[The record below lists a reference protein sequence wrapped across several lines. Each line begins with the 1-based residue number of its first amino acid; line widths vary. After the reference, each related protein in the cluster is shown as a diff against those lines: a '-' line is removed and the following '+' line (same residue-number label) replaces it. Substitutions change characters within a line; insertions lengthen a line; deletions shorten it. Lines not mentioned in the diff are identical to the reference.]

1 MSTTILDDKSPHC
14 IPFILTLL
22 SQHRSKH
29 RSKPFIIGLNG
40 VQGAGKT
47 TLVSALAKALQ
58 EKQGLQTLVCSIDD
72 LYLCHSD
79 QLALAAQHADN
90 PLVQHRGEPGTH
102 DMELARE
109 LFDALKEGRECAVP
123 EYDKSRFNGQGDRV
137 PKEKWRVVNRPG
149 ETKIQVL
156 IFEGWCVGFRA
167 LGEEE
172 VKRKRERTSMTLGK
186 YKLQDLLFVNK
197 SLEEYEVITK
207 ELDAFIHIDAAE
219 TSYVYAWRQE
229 QEAVM
234 REESG
239 SGMTE
244 EQVTK
249 FVDGYYPAYEL
260 FTGALREGLFKWKE
274 GGEGKQLRLIVAR
287 DRKVTEVVLI

>member
-1 MSTTILDDKSPHC
+1 MSTTILDDKSPYC
-14 IPFILTLL
+14 IPFILSLL
-22 SQHRSKH
+22 SQHRSNH

-47 TLVSALAKALQ
+47 TLVSALAKILQ
-58 EKQGLQTLVCSIDD
+58 EKEGLQTLVCSIDD
-72 LYLCHSD
+72 FYLSHSD
-79 QLALAAQHADN
+79 QLALAARHADN

-109 LFDALKEGRECAVP
+109 LFGALKEGRECAIP
-123 EYDKSRFNGQGDRV
+123 EYDKSRYNGQGDRV
-137 PKEKWRVVNRPG
+137 PRERWRVVNRPG
-149 ETKIQVL
+149 ETKIQVV

-172 VKRKRERTSMTLGK
+172 VKKKREGSSETLRK
-186 YKLQDLLFVNK
+186 YKLQDLLLVNK
-197 SLEEYEVITK
+197 RLEEYEVLNS
-207 ELDAFIHIDAAE
+207 EFDAFIHIDAAE
-219 TSYVYAWRQE
+219 TSFVYAWRQE

-234 REESG
+234 KIERG

-260 FTGALREGLFKWKE
+260 FTGALREGLFKGNK
-274 GGEGKQLRLIVAR
+274 GGESKQLRLIVAR
-287 DRKVTEVVLI
+287 DRKVTDVVRI